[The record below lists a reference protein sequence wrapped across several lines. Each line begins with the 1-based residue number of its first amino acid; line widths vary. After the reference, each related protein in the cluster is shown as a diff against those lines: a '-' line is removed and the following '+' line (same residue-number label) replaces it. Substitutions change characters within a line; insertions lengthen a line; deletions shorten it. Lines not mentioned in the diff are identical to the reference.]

1 MDVQTVAK
9 FSFLHRSFNTIFL
22 HGFFTQF
29 FYTDFLH
36 RSFNTDGCW
45 TSLHFLNGWHEHIFQ
60 TKLDLTLKLAWYVKH
75 VFSHFFEE
83 YFCADVS
90 MRSVTFCN
98 PGSRTSLHQRSDGNV
113 IPDQTF
119 YQQNLS
125 FQKKSLNLF
134 KEMQYFDN
142 SPERN
147 ILISFPWKNLG
158 FSFCSHF
165 CCFPSKV
172 LELLFFGNCTKW
184 VSEKMFWNPSRT
196 YLTILFQHKVNMF
209 PVTESLNVRC
219 KPVKYIHI
227 KQIFHDEILFFLKLI
242 LSFHTC
248 WWKGA

>member
-1 MDVQTVAK
+1 M
-9 FSFLHRSFNTIFL
+9 FLHRFFTPIFQHRWMLDQFTFFKRVTRAYLSNQIRPHPKISLICKTCIFPLFWRIFL
-22 HGFFTQF
+22 
-29 FYTDFLH
+29 
-36 RSFNTDGCW
+36 RGCID
-45 TSLHFLNGWHEHIFQ
+45 EI
-60 TKLDLTLKLAWYVKH
+60 
-75 VFSHFFEE
+75 
-83 YFCADVS
+83 
-90 MRSVTFCN
+90 CN
-98 PGSRTSLHQRSDGNV
+98 ILQPWSRTSLHQRSDGNV

-142 SPERN
+142 SSERN

-196 YLTILFQHKVNMF
+196 YLYSTF
-209 PVTESLNVRC
+209 P
-219 KPVKYIHI
+219 
-227 KQIFHDEILFFLKLI
+227 
-242 LSFHTC
+242 
-248 WWKGA
+248 A